1 MNTHTAWKVGAA
13 SDPGR
18 QRSVN
23 EDRVCFDESLGVFL
37 VVDGMGG
44 HAAGETAA
52 QTALEVIRSRAPTF
66 EEAADLEHEMREAIT
81 AANNA
86 VFHLSEEHTEYAG
99 MACVLTLA
107 VARDGRVSVAHVGD
121 SRLYLAWNGELRK
134 MTPDH
139 SPVGEQ
145 EDSGDLT
152 EQEAMHHP
160 RRNEVYRDVGS
171 ELHNSDDPDFID
183 TKTFLF
189 RPDAALLLCS
199 DGLSDVLTSA
209 EISSI
214 VEHYDADPAAI
225 ANELIKAANQA
236 GGKDNISV
244 LFVPGPEFVGRDG
257 ATVAAARQRH
267 AVTRIRPAAGRWQP
281 LLKTAI
287 LLLLGMAIGIALWIG
302 VQRFWH

>member
-23 EDRVCFDESLGVFL
+23 EDRVFFDESLGVFL

-52 QTALEVIRSRAPTF
+52 QTALEVVRDRVSRF
-66 EEAADLEHEMREAIT
+66 EQAADLEREMREVVT

-86 VFHLSEEHTEYAG
+86 VFALGEEHSHYAG

-107 VARDGRVSVAHVGD
+107 VARDGDVTVAHVGD

-134 MTPDH
+134 MTADH

-145 EDSGDLT
+145 EDRGELT
-152 EQEAMHHP
+152 EFDAMNHP

-171 ELHNSDDPDFID
+171 KLHNPDDREFID
-183 TKTFLF
+183 TKAFLF

-199 DGLSDVLTSA
+199 DGLSDVLTSS

-214 VEHYDADPAAI
+214 VEHYDGDPGAI
-225 ANELIKAANQA
+225 AAELIDAANEA

-244 LFVPGPEFVGRDG
+244 VFVPGPEFVGRDSS
-257 ATVAAARQRH
+257 ATAAARQRH
-267 AVTRIRPAAGRWQP
+267 AVTRIRPVTGRWRRMVTP
-281 LLKTAI
+281 AI

-302 VQRFWH
+302 AQRFWH

>member
-1 MNTHTAWKVGAA
+1 VNTHTAWNVGAA
-13 SDPGR
+13 SDRGR
-18 QRSVN
+18 QRSIN
-23 EDRVCFDESLGVFL
+23 EDRVFVDESLGLFL

-52 QTALEVIRSRAPTF
+52 QTALDVIRNRASAF
-66 EEAADLEHEMREAIT
+66 EEAADLEHEMREVVT

-86 VFHLSEEHTEYAG
+86 VFQLGEERTEYTG

-107 VARDGRVSVAHVGD
+107 AARDGRVTVAHVGD

-145 EDSGDLT
+145 EDSGELT
-152 EQEAMHHP
+152 ERDAMNHP

-171 ELHNSDDPDFID
+171 ELHNPDDPGFID

-199 DGLSDVLTSA
+199 DGLSDVLTST

-214 VEHYDADPAAI
+214 VEHYDGDAAAI
-225 ANELIKAANQA
+225 ANELINAANAA

-244 LFVPGPEFVGRDG
+244 VFVPGPDFVGRDG
-257 ATVAAARQRH
+257 LAIAAARQRH
-267 AVTRIRPAAGRWQP
+267 AVTRVRPPAERWQSV
-281 LLKTAI
+281 LRTAI
-287 LLLLGMAIGIALWIG
+287 ILLLGMAIGIALWIG